1 MRGAELDP
9 SYGASAHEPP
19 APRSAWRQLRENAD
33 LILVASVVA
42 VAFELLVA
50 MRVGY
55 VGLFN
60 DDVTYAIAAR
70 QLAVAHRY
78 DLPVMAGS
86 HLILRFPIGFPLL
99 LSWFWR
105 AGGQNLGVVGVWEV
119 VVAALAM
126 AFGLLAYVLLTRVWG
141 ASRLASFL
149 AVTAIAFHPLALK
162 YGSAVMSD
170 LPFAFFGLVALAAI
184 EGMRGRGEPLRDAGG
199 APTLGRAAL
208 MTVVASLAL
217 AWTILLRYA
226 GVMALAAGFATLWFD
241 RRRKSAVALGILT
254 MAWLAPWLVWSHLH
268 GPGGYLL
275 DARRSDA
282 GAAAPLLLGRG
293 LHWLA
298 AQALPG
304 LLAPLPF
311 LGTLAHT
318 TGSFKPTGAP
328 IDYVGFLVALGL
340 TAATVR
346 AAMAH
351 RSRMAGLYALFTVG
365 LAAAWSGAFPTLGW
379 DLEVRLL
386 LPVAPLLLAFAF
398 DAVQREVRGLSA
410 LRKSLLVVACAGLLA
425 WIVVADVRADSYQ
438 QAYSRSLAHRM
449 SGLELAGAYLAH
461 IPAKVSVGT
470 PYPLQAYF
478 YAPRRYSQV
487 YVTPQGLRQARA
499 AGVKLLFAQ
508 PFYWKGHD
516 YTAQTVHKLLR
527 RHLAQMLFVASP
539 HIAVVRLLEPPATR
553 HSRARRSRESGGTG

>member
-9 SYGASAHEPP
+9 SCGASAHEPP
-19 APRSAWRQLRENAD
+19 VSRSTWRQVREYAD
-33 LILVASVVA
+33 LILVASVA
-42 VAFELLVA
+42 AAAFEVLVA

-105 AGGQNLGVVGVWEV
+105 AGGQNVGVVGVWEV
-119 VVAALAM
+119 VVATLAA
-126 AFGLLAYVLLTRVWG
+126 AFCVLAYALLTRVWG
-141 ASRLASFL
+141 VRRLASFL
-149 AVTAIAFHPLALK
+149 AVAAIAFHPLALK

-170 LPFAFFGLVALAAI
+170 LPYAFFGLVALAAL
-184 EGMRGRGEPLRDAGG
+184 EGMRRQGKPILDPGG
-199 APTLGRAAL
+199 VGTSRRAAL
-208 MTVVASLAL
+208 LTVVASLAL
-217 AWTILLRYA
+217 AWAILLRYA
-226 GVMALAAGFATLWFD
+226 GVMALAAGFATLWLD
-241 RRRKSAVALGILT
+241 RRRKHALALGVLT
-254 MAWLAPWLVWSHLH
+254 LAWLAPWLVWSHLH
-268 GPGGYLL
+268 GPGGYLV

-282 GAAAPLLLGRG
+282 GAAVPLLVGRG

-318 TGSFKPTGAP
+318 AGPFKPTGAP
-328 IDYVGFLVALGL
+328 IDYVGFLVAAGL
-340 TAATVR
+340 VAATVR
-346 AAMAH
+346 AAMA
-351 RSRMAGLYALFTVG
+351 RQSRMAGLYALFTVAM
-365 LAAAWSGAFPTLGW
+365 AAVWSGAFPSLGW

-398 DAVQREVRGLSA
+398 DAVQREVQGRSA
-410 LRKSLLVVACAGLLA
+410 PRRAVLGVACASLVA
-425 WIVVADVRADSYQ
+425 WIVVADGRADFYQ
-438 QAYSRSLAHRM
+438 RAYSLSLARRM

-461 IPAKVSVGT
+461 IPASVPVGT

-487 YVTPQGLRQARA
+487 YVTPRGLRQARA

-516 YTAQTVHKLLR
+516 YTAQTVHTLL
-527 RHLAQMLFVASP
+527 HQHQAQMLFVASP
-539 HIAVVRLLEPPATR
+539 HIAVVRLLEPPE
-553 HSRARRSRESGGTG
+553 SRPSGARRSRGGAGTG